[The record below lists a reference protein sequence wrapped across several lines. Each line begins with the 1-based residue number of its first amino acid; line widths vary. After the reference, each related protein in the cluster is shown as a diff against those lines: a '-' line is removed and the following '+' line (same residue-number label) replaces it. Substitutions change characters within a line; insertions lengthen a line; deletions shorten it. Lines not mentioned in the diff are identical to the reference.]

1 MHRKPLLNLLEGY
14 NPENPAEKLYRAQII
29 EFIQAHPN
37 CFLRSLSVG
46 HITASA
52 WLVDRHNAHALLM
65 HHKKLDDWFQLGG
78 HCDGHPDVLH
88 VAIKEAQEESGIHK
102 IVPVH
107 EEIFDIDVHTIPANP
122 KEGAHIHYDVRF
134 LLQVVSDEVVHKN
147 AESKELRWVG
157 RDKAKL
163 PTTHQSVIRMF
174 NKWTS
179 L

>member
-1 MHRKPLLNLLEGY
+1 MHRTPLLDLLNSYDPKDHQER
-14 NPENPAEKLYRAQII
+14 AYRGQII
-29 EFIQAHPN
+29 EFVQAHAN
-37 CFLRSLSVG
+37 CFDRGLWFG

-52 WLVDRHNAHALLM
+52 WLVDRHNTHALLM
-65 HHKKLDDWFQLGG
+65 HHRKLDDWFQLGG
-78 HCDGHPDVLH
+78 HCDGHSDVVQ
-88 VAIKEAQEESGIHK
+88 VAIKEAQEESGIQN

-107 EEIFDIDVHTIPANP
+107 QEIFDIDVHTIPANS
-122 KEGAHIHYDVRF
+122 KEATHIHYDVRF

-157 RDKAKL
+157 RDKAEL